1 MSYAH
6 YFALERSIKELGFD
20 VERSE
25 LIQQFTGDKKSSL
38 KELSADEYTR
48 FTTWLHTTFIQGGS
62 RADGRSTYSTAANS
76 KYGPLNVMRRK
87 LLALFFKMGYQN
99 ESKTDVKA
107 VNAWCRKYGKFHKGL
122 NEMDGVEL
130 PAVITQAEEMYRTF
144 LEGL

>member
-38 KELSADEYTR
+38 KELTSVEYNQ
-48 FTTWLHTTFIQGGS
+48 FTEWLHRTFIQS
-62 RADGRSTYSTAANS
+62 AMKNS
-76 KYGPLNVMRRK
+76 QSAINNKFDPNDPLNRMRRK

-107 VNAWCRKYGKFHKGL
+107 VDAWCRKYGKFHKGL
-122 NEMDGVEL
+122 NEMDGSEL

>member
-38 KELSADEYTR
+38 KELTSVEYNQ
-48 FTTWLHTTFIQGGS
+48 FTEWLHRTFIQS
-62 RADGRSTYSTAANS
+62 AAKAPN
-76 KYGPLNVMRRK
+76 KFDPNDPLNRMRRK

-99 ESKTDVKA
+99 EGKTDVKA
-107 VNAWCRKYGKFHKGL
+107 VDAWCRKYGKFHKGL
-122 NEMDGVEL
+122 NDMDGVEL